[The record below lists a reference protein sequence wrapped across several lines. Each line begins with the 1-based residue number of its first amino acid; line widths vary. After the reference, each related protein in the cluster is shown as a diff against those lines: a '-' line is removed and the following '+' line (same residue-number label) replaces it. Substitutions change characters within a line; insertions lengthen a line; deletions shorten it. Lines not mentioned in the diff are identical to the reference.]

1 MNITKITTEAN
12 VKYDPFLVETLVK
25 SDDTSKSNTNKPLDK
40 ADWSSEI
47 LKSGLNKLENS
58 IQSND
63 DTSPLSYSSAPT
75 VETMQKKKKVLSEI
89 NTDDLVKNINSIFS
103 GLNAEKIAD
112 LFLEEADAIV

>member
-25 SDDTSKSNTNKPLDK
+25 SDDTSKATTKKPIDK

-47 LKSGLNKLENS
+47 LKSGLSKLENN
-58 IQSND
+58 IQSNE
-63 DTSPLSYSSAPT
+63 DTSPLSFKSAPT
-75 VETMQKKKKVLSEI
+75 VETMQDAQKVLSEI

-103 GLNAEKIAD
+103 GLNAERISS
-112 LFLEEADAIV
+112 LFLEEADAVV

>member
-25 SDDTSKSNTNKPLDK
+25 SDDTNKSNINKSLDK

-47 LKSGLNKLENS
+47 LKSGLNKLENN

-75 VETMQKKKKVLSEI
+75 VETMQDAQKVLSEI
-89 NTDDLVKNINSIFS
+89 NTYDLVKNINSIFS
-103 GLNAEKIAD
+103 GLNAERIAD